1 METIDIETLLAM
13 EFDRVNGNDYLSYP
27 DGTSMFEVDSL
38 LNFNHIHAHD
48 QDTATGH
55 LDLEKV
61 DVDIEFCLEMNPGVS
76 ECMDTVVEET
86 CHVKENIQEEFME
99 ESGLTDVLLTAAEA
113 IEAEDWLLAFI
124 VVESLNSRL
133 IDRENGENSF
143 MKLVFFF
150 TQGLH
155 YKSFKAPELSPITP
169 IQKPTDTMSVF
180 QMLQELTPYLK
191 FAHFAA
197 NQAILE
203 TTKGDPEVH
212 VIDFDVLEGIQWP
225 PLMIDLVSRK
235 GVSLRI
241 TAVVGDPTSMGYI
254 RQTGRR
260 LKEFAG
266 SIYLPFRFE
275 QILLENEDD
284 YGILDASNKLIA
296 NCMIHQLHKP
306 CRNFASVNC
315 FLNGVRKLSPKMII
329 LTEEEIL
336 NLAKIPS
343 MSFVDFFCK
352 AFHHYTALYESLV
365 TSCRGYKVGL
375 KLIEKVIE
383 LRILDS
389 LKQFPFGSSDKKSWE
404 GGFSALKG
412 YKAIPMSY
420 HNVSQAKYLVGIFSG
435 GYWVQHEKCKLG
447 LCWKSRPLIST
458 IIWVPL

>member
-266 SIYLPFRFE
+266 SIYLPFR
-275 QILLENEDD
+275 
-284 YGILDASNKLIA
+284 
-296 NCMIHQLHKP
+296 
-306 CRNFASVNC
+306 NFASVNC